1 MKLVVPLAL
10 ALSLVAGAGSV
21 AAARDRVLETEPQTF
36 PVTKAHRVRLN
47 FPVGELKVLP
57 GDNAQVRFELRVRCR
72 RGTLER
78 CESMANRLV
87 LDSHDQDGT
96 LQLTL
101 DNYPKWNNKGFTV
114 MATLLVPRA
123 MPLRV
128 EMGVGQLDIEGLA
141 GDLDV
146 DLGVG
151 EADIRTSRVSAKD
164 VAVDTGIGDANIRG
178 CGAGN
183 DHHGFIGSSASW
195 SGGTGRA
202 SVRLH
207 VGVGDASVRID

>member
-1 MKLVVPLAL
+1 MKLVVTLAL
-10 ALSLVAGAGSV
+10 AASLAAGAGSQV
-21 AAARDRVLETEPQTF
+21 AARETVLETEPQTF
-36 PVTKAHRVRLN
+36 PVSSAHRVALN
-47 FPVGELKVLP
+47 FPVGELKVVP
-57 GDNAQVRFELRVRCR
+57 GDDAQVRFELRVRCR
-72 RGTLER
+72 RGNLER
-78 CESMANRLV
+78 CESLANRLV
-87 LDSHDQDGT
+87 LDSRDHDGT
-96 LQLTL
+96 LRLTL
-101 DNYPKWNNKGFTV
+101 DRYPKWNNKGFTV
-114 MATLLVPRA
+114 MATLRVPRA

-178 CGAGN
+178 GGSGT
-183 DHHGFIGSSASW
+183 DRHGFIGSSASW
-195 SGGTGRA
+195 AGGTGRS

-207 VGVGDASVRID
+207 VGVGDASIRIE